1 MAMEMEQ
8 DVTPVEDEMGMDE
21 SQQSMFD
28 GPIPGSSRTGELGA
42 ETHERPPMIVDP
54 ADAFNYV
61 MDRIESPKAYERIVI
76 AAKMDI
82 PVELVV
88 RSIVFSGWATGVYTQ
103 DVMLLIFGPILDMTY
118 TLLDRDGIDYVPLAK
133 RAEDTRLSEAMEKL
147 SEYEGMLEDPVE
159 EEETE
164 EAPVEEETEEVPET
178 GLMGR
183 RE

>member
-1 MAMEMEQ
+1 
-8 DVTPVEDEMGMDE
+8 
-21 SQQSMFD
+21 
-28 GPIPGSSRTGELGA
+28 
-42 ETHERPPMIVDP
+42 
-54 ADAFNYV
+54 
-61 MDRIESPKAYERIVI
+61 
-76 AAKMDI
+76 MDI

-159 EEETE
+159 EETE